1 MFLTIYPS
9 LRVLQEGAW
18 TEENLDYSTKIL
30 VKPFMVP
37 AGLMYTIVSLYAV
50 MRCVTF
56 SRSRLFLTLKSE

>member
-1 MFLTIYPS
+1 MFLTISAS
-9 LRVLQEGAW
+9 LPVLQEGAW

-50 MRCVTF
+50 IRCVTF